1 MAERP
6 GTPPRWWQRAVPAS
20 ALAVVVAV
28 AVALTG
34 VPDRELELSTTRVPQ
49 TFLELELAVPRAAV
63 CTGERARVRF
73 RLTSRLAQA
82 ERLRWTVRLDRRGR
96 GDGGDRPKAV
106 RSVRERGRVTVDP
119 GAARQVR
126 TSLPA
131 PRAPYTVTVRIQDH
145 PELLRLHCRG
155 SRR

>member
-1 MAERP
+1 MAEPR
-6 GTPPRWWQRAVPAS
+6 TPPRWWQRAVPAS

-28 AVALTG
+28 AVALTA

-49 TFLELELAVPRAAV
+49 AFLELELAAPRASV

-82 ERLRWTVRLDRRGR
+82 EQLRWTVRLDPLERSGR
-96 GDGGDRPKAV
+96 GDRPKA
-106 RSVRERGRVTVDP
+106 RRPVRERGRAPVDP
-119 GAARQVR
+119 GAARLVR
-126 TSLPA
+126 TSLPT

-145 PELLRLHCRG
+145 PELLRVHCRG